1 MGWPPRNEWRS
12 CHAFPAWRS
21 NYAPYKYDL
30 ANFNT
35 MVHPQLETTVVGSFV
50 TVVIK
55 WTGPKGGPVEEA
67 EASYKCE
74 W

>member
-1 MGWPPRNEWRS
+1 MV
-12 CHAFPAWRS
+12 AWHG

-35 MVHPQLETTVVGSFV
+35 MVHPQLETTVVGNSI

-55 WTGPKGGPVEEA
+55 WTGTNTGLVKEA